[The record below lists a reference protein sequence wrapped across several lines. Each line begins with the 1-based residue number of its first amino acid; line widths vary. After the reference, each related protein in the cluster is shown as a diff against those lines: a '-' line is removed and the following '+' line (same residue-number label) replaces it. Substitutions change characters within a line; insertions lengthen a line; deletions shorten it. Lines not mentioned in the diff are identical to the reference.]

1 LIRLRRQRSDAA
13 KAYARERRRSA
24 STPWRE
30 ARYAVV
36 DLETTGLD
44 PRHDEIVSFAS
55 FPIDEGRIV
64 VGEATMGLIRPV
76 LMPDPNTIRIHGLRR
91 ADLEGAPELAQVLD
105 TLLEALT
112 GRVLV
117 AHAAWVEVGFLGAA
131 LRPIGLKPP
140 DPVIDTAQLAERL
153 AGQAE
158 ASGRAVPLAQL
169 ASRLELPVHRPHT
182 ADGDALTTAQVFL
195 SLATHLDRS
204 ERQTVGSLAAG
215 R

>member
-1 LIRLRRQRSDAA
+1 
-13 KAYARERRRSA
+13 
-24 STPWRE
+24 
-30 ARYAVV
+30 
-36 DLETTGLD
+36 
-44 PRHDEIVSFAS
+44 
-55 FPIDEGRIV
+55 
-64 VGEATMGLIRPV
+64 
-76 LMPDPNTIRIHGLRR
+76 MPDPTTIRIHGLRR
-91 ADLEGAPELAQVLD
+91 ADLEDAPELAQVLD
-105 TLLEALT
+105 TMLEALT

-117 AHAAWVEVGFLGAA
+117 AHAAWVEAGFLGAA

-140 DPVIDTAQLAERL
+140 DPVIDTARLAARL

-158 ASGRAVPLAQL
+158 ASGRAVPLVEL